1 MVDREFTPARL
12 PRETPPR
19 RLIRRGLLLGA
30 TTLMVAAGTG
40 AAAQG
45 AQASAPTRPSYGDA
59 AAQGASRGYPVPG
72 PADAL
77 GAAAILAQ
85 PTPSPTGP
93 PASPGPPGPPG
104 HGMEGPLGAVH
115 GELVV
120 PKRGGGYQTVTTQ
133 TGTVTSIS
141 QNSVSVKSTDG
152 YARTYAINDSTRV
165 CADRRGLADIASGD
179 TVWVISPGK
188 ENNAPAALLVNLSR
202 PQWPTGHEGAGSPGV
217 PTPLESPS

>member
-40 AAAQG
+40 AATQG
-45 AQASAPTRPSYGDA
+45 AQASAPTRPLYGDA

-77 GAAAILAQ
+77 GAAAVLAQ

-93 PASPGPPGPPG
+93 TGPPAPTGPPG

-141 QNSVSVKSTDG
+141 QNSVSVQSTDG
-152 YARTYAINDSTRV
+152 YARTYTINDSTRV